1 MVFDCHLAAY
11 FANVIG
17 ARSSTLKQAV
27 FDVLGATLEG
37 VDDLRDRKK
46 SLAAADAAAL
56 AQAAAH
62 EAEVLLA
69 LRAALDEHLDERNV
83 RKLHDELELPLAA
96 VIAQMEFAGIAVDVD
111 LLQQLTA
118 DMAGRIGED

>member
-1 MVFDCHLAAY
+1 M
-11 FANVIG
+11 
-17 ARSSTLKQAV
+17 
-27 FDVLGATLEG
+27 LGATLDG

-46 SLAAADAAAL
+46 SLVAADAAAL

-69 LRAALDEHLDERNV
+69 LRAALDEFLDERKV

-111 LLQQLTA
+111 LLVELTA
-118 DMAGRIGED
+118 DMAERIVED